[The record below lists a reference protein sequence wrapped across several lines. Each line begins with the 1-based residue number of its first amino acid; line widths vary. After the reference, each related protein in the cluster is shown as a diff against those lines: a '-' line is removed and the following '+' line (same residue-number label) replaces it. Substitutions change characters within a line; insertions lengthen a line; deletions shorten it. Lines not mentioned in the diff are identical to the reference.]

1 MKEIRRTLG
10 DLKNMVIDA
19 EQKDFSTRYLLP
31 ITIHPDERERIA
43 RDACGDLIVAFCKQ
57 IAKMRDDTNDWTDEE
72 WDTFYDKCYEDIVDK
87 ASFIDF
93 ETSMDCCEGFVNTLE
108 DAVAEIVE
116 SMAVKMYEVTVTVVS
131 KQTITIPV
139 RARTI
144 DKAEDWVNN
153 MEYSDLGDY
162 ATDDPE
168 FDDMTVD
175 DIDEVSNTPSDY
187 TDYEDAVE

>member
-31 ITIHPDERERIA
+31 ITIHPDEREKIA
-43 RDACGDLIVAFCKQ
+43 RDVCGDLIVAFCKQ
-57 IAKMRDDTNDWTDEE
+57 IAEQRDDTNDWTDEE
-72 WDTFYDKCYEDIVDK
+72 WDTFYDRCYENIVYK

-93 ETSMDCCEGFVNTLE
+93 ETSMDCCVGFVSTLE

-116 SMAVKMYEVTVTVVS
+116 SMAVKMYEVTVTVMS

-139 RARTI
+139 KARTQ
-144 DKAEDWVNN
+144 DEAEDWVNN
-153 MEYSDLGDY
+153 MEYKDLGDY
-162 ATDDPE
+162 AIDDPE
-168 FDDMTVD
+168 VDETTVD
-175 DIDEVSNTPSDY
+175 EVDEVSNTPSDY